1 MVLLYTYGTVLQG
14 VLVPGACRL
23 QLVCRMLHYRRCFLT
38 SICSLRCYNTV
49 QLQQTQTLCLKKPV
63 TLLHK
68 QRFSSQ
74 SFLRKDR
81 DSSLWTVWH
90 NDGIKW
96 SSKHDQQSLLMP
108 SPCKYSGVTHEGRQT
123 QKEDTDTQTTEE
135 LVSSVLSRI
144 EETKNVPQKSP
155 DLRDSALFWAGRL
168 LEIGCTQ
175 KQVYHFITT
184 NSQLLNSPDEKVK
197 GVFTLFLYLDISKNK
212 VMDLI
217 STYPEILREQPADLK
232 RKVQSLQ
239 KHVAS
244 VENVAKVVLKC
255 PQVLT
260 LPLSKVRGVVAVLKD
275 NCQFKSAQVQTILTT
290 TPAVLLDS
298 PEHAELLFQY
308 AFFAMGATREDMVRA
323 FLFRHT
329 WDHIRSRHMF
339 LERRGMY
346 QPPDKKGKTKD
357 PNPPLRDILAT
368 TTKDFLTQVAFASY
382 EEYATFV
389 ALLEQE
395 EETDTDTSD
404 MSSSDES
411 EDTDEETDGDEETT
425 ER

>member
-1 MVLLYTYGTVLQG
+1 
-14 VLVPGACRL
+14 
-23 QLVCRMLHYRRCFLT
+23 
-38 SICSLRCYNTV
+38 
-49 QLQQTQTLCLKKPV
+49 
-63 TLLHK
+63 
-68 QRFSSQ
+68 
-74 SFLRKDR
+74 
-81 DSSLWTVWH
+81 
-90 NDGIKW
+90 
-96 SSKHDQQSLLMP
+96 MP
-108 SPCKYSGVTHEGRQT
+108 STCKYSGVTHKGTDT
-123 QKEDTDTQTTEE
+123 QKEDTDIQTTEE
-135 LVSSVLSRI
+135 LVSSILSRI
-144 EETKNVPQKSP
+144 EETQNVPQKTS
-155 DLRDSALFWAGRL
+155 DLPDSARFWVNRL

-175 KQVYHFITT
+175 KQVYHFVTT
-184 NSQLLNSPDEKVK
+184 NSQLLNIPDEKVK
-197 GVFTLFLYLDISKNK
+197 EVFALFLYLDISKNK
-212 VMDLI
+212 VMDLL

-290 TPAVLLDS
+290 TPVVLLAS

-329 WDHIRSRHMF
+329 WEHIRSRHMF

-382 EEYATFV
+382 EEYATFE

-395 EETDTDTSD
+395 EETDADTSD

-411 EDTDEETDGDEETT
+411 ETEEDTDEDEETT